1 MGANIIMGYL
11 IYIAK
16 RLLAL
21 IFVVLGVTFV
31 VFMIMSLAPGDPA
44 TLLLGMDATPETI
57 EAKREELGLNDPV
70 LVQYG
75 RYMVNA
81 FQGDLGTSFRTNTP
95 VSDEVFARFPNTIRL
110 TLTAVF
116 FSVIL
121 AIPLG
126 IIAAVKQNSLF
137 DSLSMVVAL
146 IGVSMPVFWLG
157 LLLIL
162 LFSLRLQWLPSS
174 GADGFTS
181 IILPALS
188 LALINMASIA
198 RSTRSAML
206 EVIRQDYIRT
216 ARAKGLPYGLVVRR
230 HAVRNAMVPT
240 LTIIGLIIGTLLGGA
255 VVVEAVFA
263 WPGLGRL
270 LIQSINSLDT
280 PMVLGCIIL
289 FSVSFSV
296 VNLVVDLLY
305 GLVNPRIRSQY
316 S

>member
-1 MGANIIMGYL
+1 MGYFK
-11 IYIAK
+11 YIAK

-21 IFVVLGVTFV
+21 LFVVLGVTFV

-75 RYMVNA
+75 RYMLNA
-81 FQGDLGTSFRTNTP
+81 IQGDLGTSFRTNTS
-95 VSDEVFARFPNTIRL
+95 VSDEVFARFPSTIRL
-110 TLTAVF
+110 AFTAVL
-116 FSVIL
+116 FSVII

-126 IIAAVKQNSLF
+126 IIAAVKQNTFF
-137 DSLSMVVAL
+137 DSFSMVIAL
-146 IGVSMPVFWLG
+146 TGVSMPVFWLG

-162 LFSLRLQWLPSS
+162 LFSLTLGWLPSS
-174 GADGFTS
+174 GAEGFTS

-216 ARAKGLPYGLVVRR
+216 ARAKGLPYSLVIRR

-240 LTIIGLIIGTLLGGA
+240 LTMIGLIIGTLLGGA

-289 FSVSFSV
+289 FSASFSV
-296 VNLVVDLLY
+296 VNLIVDLLY